1 MIEVSNRTSDAFEN
15 EGKRAYRARHLEV
28 LREQAPE
35 LWTDDPPGRLRGA
48 WLELMGSTGWRTLE
62 LLTGTAVLSP
72 SSFVGADLDHDRIDD
87 YRRRYP
93 DARWLA
99 GDVLDHVE
107 SPELHDVS
115 VIHFDGYEAAGSAKF
130 DHVGEQLGVVLRRA
144 VARHGAAALLVN
156 SDLDA
161 TRLHGLEPPAAL
173 RRQATTLAAVIAG
186 AGIARREV
194 TPETLL
200 APGAEKAVAARGFVG
215 LLGAFEI
222 YRGKATGHRMACC
235 RVILR

>member
-1 MIEVSNRTSDAFEN
+1 MVSNRATDTFEN

-28 LREQAPE
+28 LRDQAPE

-62 LLTGTAVLSP
+62 LLTDAAVLSP
-72 SSFVGADLDHDRIDD
+72 SSFVGADLDQDRIDD

-99 GDVLDHVE
+99 GDVLDHVGR
-107 SPELHDVS
+107 PELDDVS
-115 VIHFDGYEAAGSAKF
+115 VVHFDGYEAAGSVKF
-130 DHVGEQLGVVLRRA
+130 DHLGEQLGVVLRRA
-144 VARHGAAALLVN
+144 VARHGAGALLVN

-161 TRLHGLEPPAAL
+161 TRLHGQPPAAAL
-173 RRQATTLAAVIAG
+173 RRHATTLAAVLSG
-186 AGIARREV
+186 VGVARREV
-194 TPETLL
+194 TSETLL
-200 APGAEKAVAARGFVG
+200 PSRAEKAVAARGFVG
-215 LLGAFEI
+215 LLGAFEV

>member
-1 MIEVSNRTSDAFEN
+1 MTEVSNRASDTFES

-28 LREQAPE
+28 LRDQAHE
-35 LWTDDPPGRLRGA
+35 LWSDEPPGRLRGA

-62 LLTGTAVLSP
+62 LLTEAAVISP
-72 SSFVGADLDHDRIDD
+72 SSFVGADLDRDRIDD

-99 GDVLDHVE
+99 GDALDHVE
-107 SPELHDVS
+107 GPELQDVS
-115 VIHFDGYEAAGSAKF
+115 VVHFDGYEAVGSTRLE
-130 DHVGEQLGVVLRRA
+130 HVGEQLGVVLWRG
-144 VARHGAAALLVN
+144 VVQYGAAALLWN

-161 TRLHGLEPPAAL
+161 TRLHGRSAPAAL
-173 RRQATTLAAVIAG
+173 RDHAALLGTILSAAAG
-186 AGIARREV
+186 ERRELAS
-194 TPETLL
+194 EHLL
-200 APGAEKAVAARGFVG
+200 PRGAEAAVAARGFVG

-222 YRGKATGHRMACC
+222 YKGKATGHRMACC

>member
-1 MIEVSNRTSDAFEN
+1 MEVSNRSSDAFEN

-28 LREQAPE
+28 LRDQAPE
-35 LWTDDPPGRLRGA
+35 LWTDEPPGRLRGA

-62 LLTGTAVLSP
+62 LLTDAAVLSP

-107 SPELHDVS
+107 SPELDDVS
-115 VIHFDGYEAAGSAKF
+115 VIHFDGYEAAGSVKF
-130 DHVGEQLGVVLRRA
+130 DHVGEQLAVVLRRA

-161 TRLHGLEPPAAL
+161 TRLHGQQPSAAL
-173 RRQATTLAAVIAG
+173 RRHATTLAAVLAG

-194 TPETLL
+194 TPEMLL
-200 APGAEKAVAARGFVG
+200 PAGAENVVGDRAFVG
-215 LLGAFEI
+215 LLGAFEV
-222 YRGKATGHRMACC
+222 YKGKSTGHRMASC
-235 RVILR
+235 RAILR